1 MQGVRCLNWNDVL
14 ISRMNDQIESK
25 LAALGT
31 RSADVD
37 ERFIR
42 GSGKGG
48 QKINKTSSCV
58 WLRHGP
64 TGVEARCQRERSQ
77 LANRELAWADLCA
90 KLQERQRAAA
100 AIVQHEREKDHRR
113 QRPKSRGQ
121 KLRMLATK
129 KHRSTIKARRGRPE
143 AE

>member
-1 MQGVRCLNWNDVL
+1 
-14 ISRMNDQIESK
+14 MNDQIESR

-31 RSADVD
+31 SSAEVD

-58 WLRHGP
+58 WVRHRP
-64 TGVEARCQRERSQ
+64 SGVEARCQRERSQ
-77 LANRELAWADLCA
+77 LANRELAWADLCT
-90 KLQERQRAAA
+90 KLEDRQRGAASVA
-100 AIVQHEREKDHRR
+100 QQEREKARR
-113 QRPKSRGQ
+113 RDRPKSRGQ
-121 KLRMLATK
+121 KLRMLAAK
-129 KHRSTIKARRGRPE
+129 KHRSTTKARRGRPR